1 MGEDKKQMSFQDLMK
16 KSNSPVEN
24 EEEAGPSSNSNKP
37 QNFYAGSGQNIIG
50 GGGEDHM
57 ISSIINQA
65 RSTAERRNIASASQ
79 DNTERSFVGKP
90 RTLYGTEEEFIENA
104 PKGEKSVLKVL
115 LIFWSDGFSIVSPKK
130 TIFYPSGT
138 ELH

>member
-16 KSNSPVEN
+16 KSNSQVEN
-24 EEEAGPSSNSNKP
+24 EEEAGPSSDINRP
-37 QNFYAGSGQNIIG
+37 QNFYAGSGQNIV

-65 RSTAERRNIASASQ
+65 RSTAERRNMTSTAQGSS
-79 DNTERSFVGKP
+79 ERSFVGKP
-90 RTLYGTEEEFIENA
+90 RTLYGTEEEFTENA

-130 TIFYPSGT
+130 TIFYSSGT
-138 ELH
+138 EFQ